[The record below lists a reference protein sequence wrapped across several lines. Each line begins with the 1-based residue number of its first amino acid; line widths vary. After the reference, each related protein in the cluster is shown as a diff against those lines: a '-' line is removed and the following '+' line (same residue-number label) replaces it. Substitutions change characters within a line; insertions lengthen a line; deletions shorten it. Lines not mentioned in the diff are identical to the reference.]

1 MGPATKKQLIEEL
14 VQTNNVPV
22 SRACKII
29 SLPRSQF
36 YYSSKRDDSEVVDSL
51 QELAFKHPS
60 YGFRK
65 LFAYLRRSGK
75 QRNHKKVYRVYK
87 LLKLNKKRRGK
98 RRVPARVKQPLQKQ
112 TRMNNSWSM
121 DFMSDSLVGSRKFR
135 TFNVIDDCTREVL
148 GIEID
153 TSLGSKRVIR
163 TLNRIIEQRGVPKT
177 IRTDNGPEFTSNE
190 FELWCKELG
199 IQLQFIQPGKP
210 MQNGYVERFNRL
222 YREAILDAYLFFDL
236 DEVRHLTQEWME
248 EYNERRPHEGLNN
261 LTPEEWKNMVQKNE
275 YLQLSA
281 V

>member
-1 MGPATKKQLIEEL
+1 MIQEL
-14 VQTNNVPV
+14 VHDQGIPV
-22 SRACKII
+22 SRACKLI

-36 YYSSKRDDSEVVDSL
+36 YYSSKRDDTEVVDSL
-51 QELAFKHPS
+51 QDLAFKHPS

-75 QRNHKKVYRVYK
+75 KWNHKKVYRVYK

-112 TRMNNSWSM
+112 MAMNSSWSM
-121 DFMSDSLVGSRKFR
+121 DFMCDSLVGCRKFR

-148 GIEID
+148 AIEID
-153 TSLGSKRVIR
+153 TSLSSKRVIR
-163 TLNRIIEQRGVPKT
+163 TLNRIIEQRGAPKA
-177 IRTDNGPEFTSNE
+177 IRTDNGPEFTSND
-190 FELWCKELG
+190 FELWCTEMG

-236 DEVRHLTQEWME
+236 EEVKQLTQEWME

-261 LTPEEWKNMVQKNE
+261 LTPEEWKQRVLKNQ
-275 YLQLSA
+275 YLQLST